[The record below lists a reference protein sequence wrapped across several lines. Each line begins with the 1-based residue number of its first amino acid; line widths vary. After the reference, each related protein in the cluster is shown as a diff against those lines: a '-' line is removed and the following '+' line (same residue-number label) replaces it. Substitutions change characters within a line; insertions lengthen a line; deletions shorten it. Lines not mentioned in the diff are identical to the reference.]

1 MNITAEEVNKLRRRI
16 RTRDKMIENYTIYL
30 EDYEAKVKATIRKL
44 EIAYGS
50 NDMEEVKKAIKWC
63 LRKLREEK
71 EYSESSVKSKLK

>member
-1 MNITAEEVNKLRRRI
+1 MSITAEEVNKLRQRI
-16 RTRDKMIENYTIYL
+16 RTRDKMIENYARYL
-30 EDYEAKVKATIRKL
+30 DDYDAKVKATILRL
-44 EIAYGS
+44 ETAYGS